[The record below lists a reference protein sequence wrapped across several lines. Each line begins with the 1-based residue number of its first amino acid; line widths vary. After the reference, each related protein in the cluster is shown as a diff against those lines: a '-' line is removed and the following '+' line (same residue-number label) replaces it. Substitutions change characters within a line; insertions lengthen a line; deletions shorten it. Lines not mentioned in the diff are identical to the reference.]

1 MNVRVEGGAG
11 LVYLPD
17 PVQPFARSMFA
28 QEQVFD
34 MVAAG
39 EGGEVREKRGS
50 LCVLD
55 WVSCGRAA
63 RGENWGFWRYGSRN
77 EIYLVED
84 EGEKEKEA
92 RAKRLLLRDNLVLDV
107 GAEEQDVGSI
117 AARMDGMGVFGTLI
131 LYGPLFERL
140 GRFFMAEFKR
150 LPRIGGSKW
159 DSGSGDEEEV
169 TEAEVRRVVRHR
181 QETADGLLWSAASV
195 RGCVVVKF
203 GAREVEGGRKWVRT
217 MLETEGSVVEQFGE
231 RSLMCLR

>member
-1 MNVRVEGGAG
+1 M
-11 LVYLPD
+11 
-17 PVQPFARSMFA
+17 
-28 QEQVFD
+28 
-34 MVAAG
+34 
-39 EGGEVREKRGS
+39 
-50 LCVLD
+50 D

-84 EGEKEKEA
+84 EEKEE
-92 RAKRLLLRDNLVLDV
+92 RGKRLLLRDNLVLDV

-131 LYGPLFERL
+131 LHGPLFERL
-140 GRFFMAEFKR
+140 GGFFMAEFKR
-150 LPRIGGSKW
+150 LPRIGGRKW

-169 TEAEVRRVVRHR
+169 GEAEMRRVVRHR

-203 GAREVEGGRKWVRT
+203 GAREVEGGRKWLRT

-231 RSLMCLR
+231 RALMCLR